1 MTNEL
6 PGPTFAGNEPWPPC
20 AGLVTTVPS
29 ASPRILLL
37 TPPLTQLNTPY
48 PATAY
53 IKGFLGGRG
62 YAVTQADLG
71 LQLVLRLFSEAGLR
85 QVFAEIEAG
94 DFRLSDN
101 AKRMLRLQKRY
112 LATVAPVVRFLQ
124 NKDLTLAPRICH
136 GRFLPEASRF
146 DNVADLETAFGSMGL
161 TDQARHLATLYLE
174 DLADLIKETVGPQ
187 FGFSRY
193 AEKLALS
200 ATSFEP
206 LHEALHAAPNLPD
219 RLLLDELDAL
229 LARVRPDVV
238 GFTVPFPGN
247 LYGALRLAQRI
258 KATSPG
264 TVTVMGGGY
273 PNTELRTIQEP
284 RFFDYIDYLTL
295 DDGEGPW
302 LRLLEYW
309 AAAAPGRPA
318 ETAPEPPR
326 PSRIAAG
333 IGAEAI
339 RLSRM
344 PAETSLEA
352 IRPGP
357 MGAETV
363 TEAMR
368 PGRMGSVTVTEAIP
382 FSQMPAAPILA
393 APGPHAGPGAA
404 RLQRTFLRNAAGAIE
419 YVNHPHPDVPHAEV
433 GTPDYSD
440 LLLTEYLSVLEV
452 LNPMHRLWSDGR
464 WNKLTVAHGCYW
476 KRCSFCDVT
485 LDYIARYETA
495 PSTLLV
501 DRIEQIINQTGQTGF
516 HFVDEAA
523 PPLALRDLAVEL
535 LKRRVPITWWGNI
548 RFEKTFSPD
557 LCRLLAASGCIAVS
571 GGLEVASDRLLALME
586 KGVTIAQV
594 ARVAEGFTQAGIM
607 VHAYLM
613 YGFPT
618 QTAQETVDSLEVVR
632 QLFAAGVVQSGYW
645 HRFSMTAHSP
655 VGKNPAKYQVAAT
668 GPEPAG
674 FAWNDLWHD
683 DPLGTDHEAF
693 GPGLAKSL
701 YNYLHGVALAEPLG
715 FWFDFKTP
723 RPTTPR
729 QLVQQALQAPEKP
742 DVARQNQRLFWL
754 GNAPEIRLETG
765 KKAARAVLT
774 CYEQAEDF
782 EVKTPEATGR
792 WLHQLLTQL
801 SHDFDTKLLLK
812 DAAATY
818 PATDGPFEA
827 FLQSPAWRLLREKGL
842 LLL

>member
-1 MTNEL
+1 M
-6 PGPTFAGNEPWPPC
+6 A
-20 AGLVTTVPS
+20 TVPL
-29 ASPRILLL
+29 ASPKILLI

-53 IKGFLGGRG
+53 IKGFLTGRG
-62 YAVTQADLG
+62 HAVTQADLG
-71 LQLVLRLFSEAGLR
+71 LQLVLRLFSVDGLKR
-85 QVFAEIEAG
+85 VFAEIEAG
-94 DFRLSDN
+94 DFDLSDN
-101 AKRMLRLQKRY
+101 ARRMLRLQNRY
-112 LATVAPVVRFLQ
+112 LATIAPVVRFLQ

-146 DNVADLETAFGSMGL
+146 DSVADLETAFGTMGL

-174 DLADLIKETVGPQ
+174 DLADLIKETVGPH

-206 LHEALHAAPNLPD
+206 LHEALQAPANLLD
-219 RLLLDELDAL
+219 TLLLEELDAL
-229 LARVRPDVV
+229 LARVHPDVV

-247 LYGALRLAQRI
+247 LYGALRLAHRI
-258 KATSPG
+258 KETRPE
-264 TVTVMGGGY
+264 TRTVMGGGY

-284 RFFDYIDYLTL
+284 RFFDCIDFLTL

-302 LRLLEYW
+302 LRLFDFW
-309 AAAAPGRPA
+309 AG
-318 ETAPEPPR
+318 E
-326 PSRIAAG
+326 IAQS
-333 IGAEAI
+333 E
-339 RLSRM
+339 
-344 PAETSLEA
+344 
-352 IRPGP
+352 
-357 MGAETV
+357 
-363 TEAMR
+363 
-368 PGRMGSVTVTEAIP
+368 
-382 FSQMPAAPILA
+382 
-393 APGPHAGPGAA
+393 
-404 RLQRTFLRNAAGAIE
+404 LQRTFLRDEAGRVQ
-419 YVNHPHPDVPHAEV
+419 YFNHPHPDVPHHEV

-440 LLLTEYLSVLEV
+440 LLLTDYLSVLEV

-485 LDYIARYETA
+485 LDYISRYETA
-495 PSTLLV
+495 PATLLV
-501 DRIEQIINQTGQTGF
+501 DRIEQIIAQTGQTGF

-535 LKRRVPITWWGNI
+535 LRRRVAITWWGNI

-594 ARVAEGFTQAGIM
+594 ARVADGFTQAGIM

-618 QTAQETVDSLEVVR
+618 QTAQETIDSLEIVR

-655 VGKNPAKYQVAAT
+655 VGKDPARYQVAAV

-683 DPLGTDHEAF
+683 DPLGTDHEAY

-701 YNYLHGVALAEPLG
+701 YNYLHGVALDEPLN

-723 RPTTPR
+723 KTTTPR
-729 QLVQQALQAPEKP
+729 QLVPQALQAPEKP
-742 DVARQNQRLFWL
+742 DFAKQNQRLFWL
-754 GNAPEIRLETG
+754 GNVPELRIEAG
-765 KKAARAVLT
+765 KKGTRVVLT

-782 EVKTPEATGR
+782 EVKAAEAAGC
-792 WLHQLLTQL
+792 WLHELLTRL
-801 SHDFDTKLLLK
+801 SYDYDTKVLLK
-812 DAAATY
+812 EAAATF
-818 PATDGPFEA
+818 PALAGPFEA
-827 FLQSPAWRLLREKGL
+827 FLQSPAWQLLREKGL

>member
-1 MTNEL
+1 M
-6 PGPTFAGNEPWPPC
+6 PTAP
-20 AGLVTTVPS
+20 
-29 ASPRILLL
+29 PRILLI

-62 YAVTQADLG
+62 YAVAQADLG
-71 LQLVLRLFSEAGLR
+71 LQLVLRLFSEAGLGR
-85 QVFAEIEAG
+85 VFAEIEAG
-94 DFRLSDN
+94 DFALSDN
-101 AKRMLRLQKRY
+101 AQRMLRLQHRY
-112 LATVAPVVRFLQ
+112 RATIGAVVRFLQ
-124 NKDLTLAPRICH
+124 NKDLTLAARICH

-206 LHEALHAAPNLPD
+206 LHEALMAAPNLLD
-219 RLLLDELDAL
+219 RMLLEELEPL
-229 LARVRPDVV
+229 LARVQPDVV

-258 KATSPG
+258 KEISPA
-264 TVTVMGGGY
+264 TVTIMGGGY
-273 PNTELRTIQEP
+273 PNTELRDIKEP

-302 LRLLEYW
+302 LRLLGYLTGQKQEKE
-309 AAAAPGRPA
+309 RHA
-318 ETAPEPPR
+318 ELVEASR
-326 PSRIAAG
+326 VPS
-333 IGAEAI
+333 
-339 RLSRM
+339 L
-344 PAETSLEA
+344 TQ
-352 IRPGP
+352 
-357 MGAETV
+357 
-363 TEAMR
+363 
-368 PGRMGSVTVTEAIP
+368 SVNDASEMLRQAQHDVQSDVQP
-382 FSQMPAAPILA
+382 DCSQ
-393 APGPHAGPGAA
+393 
-404 RLQRTFLRNAAGAIE
+404 LQRTFLRDAAGQIH
-419 YVNHPHPDVPHAEV
+419 YVNHPYPDVPHAEV

-440 LLLTEYLSVLEV
+440 LPLTEFLSVLEV

-485 LDYIARYETA
+485 LDYISRYETA

-501 DRIEQIINQTGQTGF
+501 DRIEQIIAQTGQTGF

-523 PPLALRDLAVEL
+523 PPLALRELAIEL

-594 ARVAEGFTQAGIM
+594 ARVADGFTQAGIM

-618 QTAQETVDSLEVVR
+618 QTAQETIDSLEVVR

-655 VGKNPAKYQVAAT
+655 VGKNPAKYQVQAI

-683 DPLGTDHEAF
+683 DPCGTDHEAF
-693 GPGLAKSL
+693 GPGLTKSL
-701 YNYLHGVALAEPLG
+701 YNYLHSVALDEPLS

-729 QLVQQALQAPEKP
+729 QLVPQALQAPDKP
-742 DVARQNQRLFWL
+742 DFARPHQRLFWL
-754 GNAPEIRLETG
+754 GNAPEMRLEAG
-765 KKAARAVLT
+765 KKAPRAVLT

-782 EVKTPEATGR
+782 EVKTTEAAGR
-792 WLHQLLTQL
+792 WLHQLLAQL
-801 SHDFDTKLLLK
+801 SQDFDTKVLLK
-812 DAAATY
+812 DAAASF
-818 PATDGPFEA
+818 PASEGAFESFTQA
-827 FLQSPAWRLLREKGL
+827 PAWRLLREKGL

>member
-1 MTNEL
+1 
-6 PGPTFAGNEPWPPC
+6 
-20 AGLVTTVPS
+20 VS
-29 ASPRILLL
+29 ASSPRILLL

-62 YAVTQADLG
+62 YEVTQADMG
-71 LQLVLRLFSEAGLR
+71 LQLVLRLFSETGLR
-85 QVFAEIEAG
+85 RVFQEIEAG
-94 DFRLSDN
+94 NFYLSDN
-101 AKRMLRLQKRY
+101 ARRMLRLQDRY
-112 LATVAPVVRFLQ
+112 LATIGPVIRFLQ

-146 DNVADLETAFGSMGL
+146 DNVADLETAFGTMGL

-174 DLADLIKETVGPQ
+174 DLADLIKETVGPH

-200 ATSFEP
+200 ATSFDP
-206 LHEALHAAPNLPD
+206 LQQELQAAPNLLD
-219 RLLLDELDAL
+219 RLLLEELEPL
-229 LARVRPDVV
+229 LARVQPDVV

-247 LYGALRLAQRI
+247 LYGALRLAKHI
-258 KATSPG
+258 KQTRPG
-264 TVTVMGGGY
+264 TATVMGGGY

-302 LRLLEYW
+302 LRLLEYL
-309 AAAAPGRPA
+309 AAAKQPMAAGN
-318 ETAPEPPR
+318 ESDGVHCQLQTILYNPPR
-326 PSRIAAG
+326 RD
-333 IGAEAI
+333 
-339 RLSRM
+339 
-344 PAETSLEA
+344 
-352 IRPGP
+352 
-357 MGAETV
+357 
-363 TEAMR
+363 
-368 PGRMGSVTVTEAIP
+368 
-382 FSQMPAAPILA
+382 Q
-393 APGPHAGPGAA
+393 
-404 RLQRTFLRNAAGAIE
+404 LQRTFLRNEQGQIE
-419 YVNHPHPDVPHAEV
+419 YINHPHPDVPHHEV

-440 LLLTEYLSVLEV
+440 LPLTEYLSVLEV

-485 LDYIARYETA
+485 LDYISRYETA

-501 DRIEQIINQTGQTGF
+501 DRIEQIIQQTGQTGF

-548 RFEKTFSPD
+548 RFEKTFSAD

-594 ARVAEGFTQAGIM
+594 ARVADGFTQAGIM

-618 QTAQETVDSLEVVR
+618 QTAQETIDSLEVVR

-655 VGKNPAKYQVAAT
+655 VGKNPAKYQVEAI
-668 GPEPAG
+668 GPAPAG

-683 DPLGTDHEAF
+683 DPHGADHEAF

-701 YNYLHGVALAEPLG
+701 YNFLHHVGLDEPLG
-715 FWFDFKTP
+715 SWFDFKTP

-729 QLVQQALQAPEKP
+729 HLVQQALQAPEKP
-742 DVARQNQRLFWL
+742 DFARQNQRVFWL
-754 GNAPEIRLETG
+754 GNAPELRIEAG
-765 KKAARAVLT
+765 KKAPRAVLT

-782 EVKTPEATGR
+782 EVKTTEKAGR
-792 WLHQLLTQL
+792 WLHTLLGQL
-801 SHDFDTKLLLK
+801 SHDYDTKTLLK
-812 DAAATY
+812 DAAATF
-818 PATDGPFEA
+818 PASEGSFEA
-827 FLQSPAWRLLREKGL
+827 FLQSPVWQLLREKGL
-842 LLL
+842 LLI

>member
-1 MTNEL
+1 M
-6 PGPTFAGNEPWPPC
+6 A
-20 AGLVTTVPS
+20 TVPL
-29 ASPRILLL
+29 ASPKILLI

-53 IKGFLGGRG
+53 IKGFLTGRG

-71 LQLVLRLFSEAGLR
+71 LQLVLRLFSVDGLKR
-85 QVFAEIEAG
+85 VFAEIEAG
-94 DFRLSDN
+94 DFDLSDN
-101 AKRMLRLQKRY
+101 ARRMLRLQNRY
-112 LATVAPVVRFLQ
+112 LATIAPVVRFLQ

-146 DNVADLETAFGSMGL
+146 DSVADLETAFGTMGL

-174 DLADLIKETVGPQ
+174 DLADLIKETVGPH

-206 LHEALHAAPNLPD
+206 LHEALQAPANLLD
-219 RLLLDELDAL
+219 TLLLEELDAL
-229 LARVRPDVV
+229 LARVHPDVV

-247 LYGALRLAQRI
+247 LYGALRLAHRI
-258 KATSPG
+258 KETRPE
-264 TVTVMGGGY
+264 TRTVMGGGY

-284 RFFDYIDYLTL
+284 RFFDCIDFLTL

-302 LRLLEYW
+302 LRLFDFW
-309 AAAAPGRPA
+309 AG
-318 ETAPEPPR
+318 E
-326 PSRIAAG
+326 IAQS
-333 IGAEAI
+333 E
-339 RLSRM
+339 
-344 PAETSLEA
+344 
-352 IRPGP
+352 
-357 MGAETV
+357 
-363 TEAMR
+363 
-368 PGRMGSVTVTEAIP
+368 
-382 FSQMPAAPILA
+382 
-393 APGPHAGPGAA
+393 
-404 RLQRTFLRNAAGAIE
+404 LQRTFLRDEAGRVQ
-419 YVNHPHPDVPHAEV
+419 YFNHPHPDVPHHEV

-440 LLLTEYLSVLEV
+440 LLLTDYLSVLEV

-485 LDYIARYETA
+485 LDYISRYETA
-495 PSTLLV
+495 PATLLV
-501 DRIEQIINQTGQTGF
+501 DRIEQIIAQTGQTGF

-535 LKRRVPITWWGNI
+535 LRRRVAITWWGNI

-594 ARVAEGFTQAGIM
+594 ARVADGFTQAGIM

-618 QTAQETVDSLEVVR
+618 QTAQETIDSLEVVR

-655 VGKNPAKYQVAAT
+655 VGKDPARYQVAAV

-683 DPLGTDHEAF
+683 DPLGTDHEAY

-701 YNYLHGVALAEPLG
+701 YNYLHGVALDEPLN

-723 RPTTPR
+723 KTTTPR
-729 QLVQQALQAPEKP
+729 QLVPQALQAPEKP
-742 DVARQNQRLFWL
+742 DFAKQNQRLFWL
-754 GNAPEIRLETG
+754 GNVPELRIEAG
-765 KKAARAVLT
+765 KKGTRVVLT

-782 EVKTPEATGR
+782 EVKAAEAAGC
-792 WLHQLLTQL
+792 WLHELLTRL
-801 SHDFDTKLLLK
+801 SHDYDTKVLLK
-812 DAAATY
+812 EAAATF
-818 PATDGPFEA
+818 PALAGPFEA
-827 FLQSPAWRLLREKGL
+827 FLQSPAWQLLREKGL

>member
-1 MTNEL
+1 MSR
-6 PGPTFAGNEPWPPC
+6 
-20 AGLVTTVPS
+20 LVCTVS
-29 ASPRILLL
+29 NSSPRILLI

-53 IKGFLGGRG
+53 IKGFLTGRG

-71 LQLVLRLFSEAGLR
+71 LQLVLRLFSAEGLR
-85 QVFAEIEAG
+85 RAFAEIEAG
-94 DFRLSDN
+94 SFALSDN
-101 AKRMLRLQKRY
+101 ARRMLRLQNRY
-112 LATVAPVVRFLQ
+112 VATIGPVIRFLQ

-146 DNVADLETAFGSMGL
+146 DNVADLETAFGTMGQ

-174 DLADLIKETVGPQ
+174 DLADLLKETVGPH

-206 LHEALHAAPNLPD
+206 LHEALTVAPNLLD
-219 RLLLDELDAL
+219 QLLLEELEPL
-229 LARVRPDVV
+229 LARVRPDMV

-247 LYGALRLAQRI
+247 LYGALRLAKRI
-258 KATSPG
+258 KQISPE

-273 PNTELRTIQEP
+273 PNTELRGIKEP

-302 LRLLEYW
+302 LRLLEYLGGMMQQQDRHVEPSE
-309 AAAAPGRPA
+309 ASRVLTLSESANESSEMLRDALHDVRPDH
-318 ETAPEPPR
+318 
-326 PSRIAAG
+326 
-333 IGAEAI
+333 
-339 RLSRM
+339 
-344 PAETSLEA
+344 
-352 IRPGP
+352 
-357 MGAETV
+357 
-363 TEAMR
+363 
-368 PGRMGSVTVTEAIP
+368 
-382 FSQMPAAPILA
+382 SQ
-393 APGPHAGPGAA
+393 
-404 RLQRTFLRNAAGAIE
+404 LQRTFLRDAAGQIQ
-419 YVNHPHPDVPHAEV
+419 YVNHPYPDVPHAEV

-440 LLLTEYLSVLEV
+440 LPLTEYLSVLEV

-485 LDYIARYETA
+485 LDYISRYETA

-501 DRIEQIINQTGQTGF
+501 DRIEQIIQQTGQTGF

-548 RFEKTFSPD
+548 RFEKTFSAD

-594 ARVAEGFTQAGIM
+594 ARVAHGFTQAGIM

-618 QTAQETVDSLEVVR
+618 ETAQETVDSLEVVR

-655 VGKNPAKYQVAAT
+655 VGKNPAKYQVKAI

-701 YNYLHGVALAEPLG
+701 YNYLHGVALDEPLAR
-715 FWFDFKTP
+715 WFDFKTP

-729 QLVQQALQAPEKP
+729 HLVQQALQAPEKP
-742 DVARQNQRLFWL
+742 DFARQSQRLFWL
-754 GNAPEIRLETG
+754 GNVPEIRLEAD
-765 KKAARAVLT
+765 KKAPRAVLT

-782 EVKTPEATGR
+782 EVKTTEAAGR

-801 SHDFDTKLLLK
+801 SQDFDAKLLLRE
-812 DAAATY
+812 AAASF
-818 PATDGPFEA
+818 PASAGSFEA
-827 FLQSPAWRLLREKGL
+827 FLQTPAWQLLREKGL
-842 LLL
+842 LLI

>member
-1 MTNEL
+1 MSL
-6 PGPTFAGNEPWPPC
+6 AAPK
-20 AGLVTTVPS
+20 
-29 ASPRILLL
+29 ILLI

-53 IKGFLGGRG
+53 IKGFLTGRG
-62 YAVTQADLG
+62 YDVAQADLG
-71 LQLVLRLFSEAGLR
+71 LALVLRLFSVDGLKR
-85 QVFAEIEAG
+85 VFAEIEAG
-94 DFRLSDN
+94 DFTLSDN
-101 AKRMLRLQKRY
+101 ARRMVRLQHRY

-146 DNVADLETAFGSMGL
+146 DNVADLETAFGTMGL

-174 DLADLIKETVGPQ
+174 DLADLIKETVGPH

-206 LHEALHAAPNLPD
+206 LHQALQAPANLLD
-219 RLLLDELDAL
+219 ALLLEELDAL
-229 LARVRPDVV
+229 LARTRPGVV

-247 LYGALRLAQRI
+247 LYGALRLARRI
-258 KATSPG
+258 KQTRPEIR
-264 TVTVMGGGY
+264 TIMGGGY
-273 PNTELRTIQEP
+273 PNTELRTIREP

-302 LRLLEYW
+302 LRLLS
-309 AAAAPGRPA
+309 ALSGQPLAFAPA
-318 ETAPEPPR
+318 EVGSGSLKGASATSEGGAATSEVAVAAFGVAVPPSEAAIGCSGPE
-326 PSRIAAG
+326 SAG
-333 IGAEAI
+333 
-339 RLSRM
+339 
-344 PAETSLEA
+344 
-352 IRPGP
+352 
-357 MGAETV
+357 
-363 TEAMR
+363 
-368 PGRMGSVTVTEAIP
+368 
-382 FSQMPAAPILA
+382 FSQA
-393 APGPHAGPGAA
+393 
-404 RLQRTFLRNAAGAIE
+404 LQRTFLRNAAGEIE
-419 YVNHPHPDVPHAEV
+419 YHNHPHLDVPHHEV

-440 LLLTEYLSVLEV
+440 LPLGDYLSVLEV

-485 LDYIARYETA
+485 LDYISRYETA
-495 PSTLLV
+495 PATLLV
-501 DRIEQIINQTGQTGF
+501 DRIEQIIAQTGQTGF

-535 LKRRVPITWWGNI
+535 LRRRVTITWWGNI

-557 LCRLLAASGCIAVS
+557 LCRLLAAAGCIAIS

-594 ARVAEGFTQAGIM
+594 ARVAASFTQAGIM

-618 QTAQETVDSLEVVR
+618 QTAQETVDALEVVR

-655 VGKNPAKYQVAAT
+655 VGKNPAKYQVAAV

-683 DPLGTDHEAF
+683 DPLGTDHEAY

-701 YNYLHGVALAEPLG
+701 YNYLHGVALGEPLS

-723 RPTTPR
+723 RPTAPR
-729 QLVQQALQAPEKP
+729 HLVQQALQTPEKP
-742 DVARQNQRLFWL
+742 DFARQNQRLFWL
-754 GNAPEIRLETG
+754 GNAPELRVEAG
-765 KKAARAVLT
+765 KQGLRATLT

-782 EVKTPEATGR
+782 EVQAPEAAGR
-792 WLHQLLTQL
+792 WLHELLTRL
-801 SHDFDTKLLLK
+801 SHDYDAKVPLK
-812 DAAATY
+812 EAAATF
-818 PATDGPFEA
+818 PPSAGPFEA
-827 FLQSPAWRLLREKGL
+827 FLQSPAWQLLREKGL

>member
-1 MTNEL
+1 MS
-6 PGPTFAGNEPWPPC
+6 F
-20 AGLVTTVPS
+20 

-62 YAVTQADLG
+62 YAVTQADMG
-71 LQLVLRLFSEAGLR
+71 LQLVLRLFSVDGLK

-94 DFRLSDN
+94 DFDLSDN
-101 AKRMLRLQKRY
+101 ARRMLRLQNRY
-112 LATVAPVVRFLQ
+112 LATITPVMRFLQ

-146 DNVADLETAFGSMGL
+146 DNVADLETAFGTMGL

-174 DLADLIKETVGPQ
+174 DLADLIKETVGPH

-206 LHEALHAAPNLPD
+206 LHEALQAAPNLLD
-219 RLLLDELDAL
+219 RLLLDELDQL
-229 LARVRPDVV
+229 LARVQPDVV

-258 KATSPG
+258 KQTHPATI
-264 TVTVMGGGY
+264 TVMGGGY

-284 RFFDYIDYLTL
+284 RFFDGIDYLTL

-302 LRLLEYW
+302 LRLLDFW
-309 AAAAPGRPA
+309 A
-318 ETAPEPPR
+318 EK
-326 PSRIAAG
+326 
-333 IGAEAI
+333 
-339 RLSRM
+339 
-344 PAETSLEA
+344 
-352 IRPGP
+352 
-357 MGAETV
+357 
-363 TEAMR
+363 
-368 PGRMGSVTVTEAIP
+368 IP
-382 FSQMPAAPILA
+382 QSE
-393 APGPHAGPGAA
+393 
-404 RLQRTFLRNAAGAIE
+404 LQRTFLRNEGGQIQ
-419 YVNHPHPDVPHAEV
+419 YLNHPHPDVPHPEV

-440 LLLTEYLSVLEV
+440 LPLTEYLSVLEV

-485 LDYIARYETA
+485 LDYISRYETA

-501 DRIEQIINQTGQTGF
+501 DRIEQIVQQTGQTGF

-557 LCRLLAASGCIAVS
+557 LCRLLAASGCIAIS

-594 ARVAEGFTQAGIM
+594 ARVADGFTQAGIM

-655 VGKNPAKYQVAAT
+655 VGKNPAKYQVAAI

-701 YNYLHGVALAEPLG
+701 YNYLHGVALDEKLS

-723 RPTTPR
+723 KPTTPR
-729 QLVQQALQAPEKP
+729 HLVQQALQAPDKP
-742 DVARQNQRLFWL
+742 DFARQNQRLFWL
-754 GNAPEIRLETG
+754 GNAPEIRIEPG
-765 KKAARAVLT
+765 KKAPRAVLT

-782 EVKTPEATGR
+782 EVKATEAAGR

-801 SHDFDTKLLLK
+801 TLNYDTKVLLR
-812 DAAATY
+812 DAAATF
-818 PATDGPFEA
+818 PTTEGSFEA
-827 FLQSPAWRLLREKGL
+827 FLQTPAWQLLREKGL
-842 LLL
+842 LLI

>member
-1 MTNEL
+1 M
-6 PGPTFAGNEPWPPC
+6 
-20 AGLVTTVPS
+20 
-29 ASPRILLL
+29 PRILLI

-62 YAVTQADLG
+62 FDVTQADLG

-85 QVFAEIEAG
+85 RVFAKIEAG
-94 DFRLSDN
+94 DFALSDN
-101 AKRMLRLQKRY
+101 ARRMLRLQHRY
-112 LATVAPVVRFLQ
+112 RATIAPVVRFLQ

-146 DNVADLETAFGSMGL
+146 DNVADLETAFGTMGL

-206 LHEALHAAPNLPD
+206 LHEALTAAPNLLD
-219 RLLLDELDAL
+219 QMLLEELEPL
-229 LARVRPDVV
+229 LQRAQPAVV

-247 LYGALRLAQRI
+247 LYGALRLAGRI
-258 KATSPG
+258 KEISPE
-264 TVTVMGGGY
+264 TVTIMGGGY

-302 LRLLEYW
+302 LRLLEYLGGLNEQK
-309 AAAAPGRPA
+309 ARHA
-318 ETAPEPPR
+318 EL
-326 PSRIAAG
+326 
-333 IGAEAI
+333 AEAAQPL
-339 RLSRM
+339 RWQGDLV
-344 PAETSLEA
+344 TSEVEML
-352 IRPGP
+352 R
-357 MGAETV
+357 
-363 TEAMR
+363 
-368 PGRMGSVTVTEAIP
+368 
-382 FSQMPAAPILA
+382 QAPHDKSLF
-393 APGPHAGPGAA
+393 
-404 RLQRTFLRNAAGAIE
+404 QRTFLRDETGEIQ
-419 YVNHPHPDVPHAEV
+419 YINHPFPDVPHAEV

-440 LLLTEYLSVLEV
+440 LPLTEYLSVLEV

-485 LDYIARYETA
+485 LDFISRYETA

-501 DRIEQIINQTGQTGF
+501 DRIEQIIAQTGQTGF

-523 PPLALRDLAVEL
+523 PPLALRELAIEL

-594 ARVAEGFTQAGIM
+594 ARVADGFTRAGIM

-618 QTAQETVDSLEVVR
+618 QTAQETIDSLEVVR

-655 VGKNPAKYQVAAT
+655 VGKNPAKYQVAAI

-674 FAWNDLWHD
+674 FAWNDLWHE
-683 DPLGTDHEAF
+683 DPRGTDHEAF

-701 YNYLHGVALAEPLG
+701 YNYLHGVALDEPLN

-723 RPTTPR
+723 RPTTPK
-729 QLVQQALQAPEKP
+729 QLVPQALQAPEKP
-742 DVARQNQRLFWL
+742 DFARPNQRLFWL
-754 GNAPEIRLETG
+754 GNAPEIRIEAG
-765 KKAARAVLT
+765 KKAPRAVLT

-782 EVKTPEATGR
+782 EVKTTEAAGH

-801 SHDFDTKLLLK
+801 SHDFGTKVLLK
-812 DAAATY
+812 DATASF
-818 PATDGPFEA
+818 PATEGTFET
-827 FLQSPAWRLLREKGL
+827 FIQTPAWQLLREKGL

>member
-1 MTNEL
+1 MPNQ
-6 PGPTFAGNEPWPPC
+6 
-20 AGLVTTVPS
+20 
-29 ASPRILLL
+29 SPRILLI

-62 YAVTQADLG
+62 YAVTQADMG
-71 LQLVLRLFSEAGLR
+71 LQLVLRLFSAAGLKR
-85 QVFAEIEAG
+85 VFQEIEAG
-94 DFRLSDN
+94 NFTLSDN
-101 AKRMLRLQKRY
+101 AGRMLRLQSRY
-112 LATVAPVVRFLQ
+112 VATIEPVIRFLQ

-146 DNVADLETAFGSMGL
+146 DNVADLETAFGTMGL

-174 DLADLIKETVGPQ
+174 DLADLIKETVGPH

-206 LHEALHAAPNLPD
+206 LHEALTAAPNLLD
-219 RLLLDELDAL
+219 QLLLEELEPL
-229 LARVRPDVV
+229 LERTKPDMV

-247 LYGALRLAQRI
+247 LYGALRLAKHI
-258 KATSPG
+258 KKISPA

-273 PNTELRTIQEP
+273 PNTELRDIKEP

-302 LRLLEYW
+302 LRLLEYLSSSSEKKE
-309 AAAAPGRPA
+309 RRA
-318 ETAPEPPR
+318 ERSRSTLTATV
-326 PSRIAAG
+326 SNIAG
-333 IGAEAI
+333 NEAVEV
-339 RLSRM
+339 LQQSGHWM
-344 PAETSLEA
+344 EHDVLESKPD
-352 IRPGP
+352 R
-357 MGAETV
+357 T
-363 TEAMR
+363 
-368 PGRMGSVTVTEAIP
+368 
-382 FSQMPAAPILA
+382 Q
-393 APGPHAGPGAA
+393 
-404 RLQRTFLRNAAGAIE
+404 LQRTFLRDETGQIQ

-440 LLLTEYLSVLEV
+440 LPLTEYLSVLEV

-485 LDYIARYETA
+485 LDYISRYETA

-501 DRIEQIINQTGQTGF
+501 DRIEQIIRQTGQTGF

-548 RFEKTFSPD
+548 RFEKTFSAD

-594 ARVAEGFTQAGIM
+594 ARVADGFTQAGIM

-618 QTAQETVDSLEVVR
+618 ETAQETVDSLEVVR

-655 VGKNPAKYQVAAT
+655 VGKNPAKYQVAAI

-701 YNYLHGVALAEPLG
+701 YNYLHGVALDEPLAR
-715 FWFDFKTP
+715 WFDFKTP
-723 RPTTPR
+723 RPSTPR

-742 DVARQNQRLFWL
+742 DFARQNQRLFWL
-754 GNAPEIRLETG
+754 GNVPEIRLETG
-765 KKAARAVLT
+765 KKASRAVLT

-782 EVKTPEATGR
+782 EVKTTEAAGQ
-792 WLHQLLTQL
+792 WLHQLLSRLTQ
-801 SHDFDTKLLLK
+801 DFDTKVLLR
-812 DAAATY
+812 DAAASFPRTEG
-818 PATDGPFEA
+818 TFEA
-827 FLQSPAWRLLREKGL
+827 FLQTSAWLLLREKGL
-842 LLL
+842 LLI

>member
-1 MTNEL
+1 MPAT
-6 PGPTFAGNEPWPPC
+6 
-20 AGLVTTVPS
+20 
-29 ASPRILLL
+29 PRILLI

-71 LQLVLRLFSEAGLR
+71 LQLVLRLFSAAGLER
-85 QVFAEIEAG
+85 VFAEVEAG
-94 DFRLSDN
+94 DFALSYN
-101 AKRMLRLQKRY
+101 AKRMLRLRNRY
-112 LATVAPVVRFLQ
+112 VATIGPVVRFLQ

-146 DNVADLETAFGSMGL
+146 DNVADLETAFGTMGL

-200 ATSFEP
+200 ATSFNP
-206 LHEALHAAPNLPD
+206 LHEALQAPPNLLD
-219 RLLLDELDAL
+219 TLLLEELAPL
-229 LARVRPDVV
+229 LARARPDVV

-247 LYGALRLAQRI
+247 LYGALRLAKAI
-258 KATSPG
+258 KATSPA
-264 TVTVMGGGY
+264 TATIMGGGY
-273 PNTELRTIQEP
+273 PNTELRDLKEP

-302 LRLLEYW
+302 LRLLEMLAVKLNEAPPPGVGAGLAPARAVAEAPLSASEQGKIASEQGEEASELDKKVSELGKEVSELDKDVAEIGKDVAEQGK
-309 AAAAPGRPA
+309 AASELDEDASEQGKDVAEGTAAPRFGRGQALP
-318 ETAPEPPR
+318 
-326 PSRIAAG
+326 
-333 IGAEAI
+333 
-339 RLSRM
+339 
-344 PAETSLEA
+344 
-352 IRPGP
+352 
-357 MGAETV
+357 
-363 TEAMR
+363 
-368 PGRMGSVTVTEAIP
+368 
-382 FSQMPAAPILA
+382 
-393 APGPHAGPGAA
+393 
-404 RLQRTFLRNAAGAIE
+404 LQRTFLLNEAGEVE
-419 YVNHPHPDVPHAEV
+419 YVNHPFPDIPHPEV

-440 LLLTEYLSVLEV
+440 LPLTEYLSVLEV

-485 LDYIARYETA
+485 LDYISRYETA
-495 PSTLLV
+495 PSALLV

-535 LKRRVPITWWGNI
+535 LKRRVAITWWGNI

-594 ARVAEGFTQAGIM
+594 ARVTDGFTQAGIM

-618 QTAQETVDSLEVVR
+618 QTTQETIDSLEVVR
-632 QLFAAGVVQSGYW
+632 QLFAAGVVQSGFW

-655 VGKNPAKYQVAAT
+655 VGRNPAKYQVQAT

-683 DPLGTDHEAF
+683 DPLGTDHDAF
-693 GPGLAKSL
+693 GPGLTKSL
-701 YNYLHGVALAEPLG
+701 YNYLHGVALTEPLA

-723 RPTTPR
+723 RPTVPR
-729 QLVQQALQAPEKP
+729 QLINQALQAPEKP
-742 DVARQNQRLFWL
+742 DYARPNQRLFWL
-754 GNAPEIRLETG
+754 GNAPEIRHEKG
-765 KKAARAVLT
+765 KKAPRAILT

-782 EVKTPEATGR
+782 EVTTTPRRRPVAAHPAHPPQHRLRPEA
-792 WLHQLLTQL
+792 
-801 SHDFDTKLLLK
+801 
-812 DAAATY
+812 AAARSRRQL
-818 PATDGPFEA
+818 PRRPGGVRGVFAGRGVAAAAGKGAAAAVAAT
-827 FLQSPAWRLLREKGL
+827 LLERWGQL
-842 LLL
+842 

>member
-1 MTNEL
+1 M
-6 PGPTFAGNEPWPPC
+6 
-20 AGLVTTVPS
+20 
-29 ASPRILLL
+29 LL

-62 YAVTQADLG
+62 YAVTQADMG
-71 LQLVLRLFSEAGLR
+71 LQLVLRLFSAAGLK
-85 QVFAEIEAG
+85 QVFQEIEAG
-94 DFRLSDN
+94 GFDLSDN
-101 AKRMLRLQKRY
+101 ARRMVRLQNRY
-112 LATVAPVVRFLQ
+112 LATIAPVIRFLQ

-146 DNVADLETAFGSMGL
+146 DNVADLETAFGTMGL

-206 LHEALHAAPNLPD
+206 LHEALQAAPDLLD
-219 RLLLDELDAL
+219 RLLLAELEPL
-229 LARVRPDVV
+229 LARVQPAIV

-247 LYGALRLAQRI
+247 LYGALRLAKRI
-258 KATSPG
+258 KEISPA
-264 TVTVMGGGY
+264 TVTIMGGGY

-284 RFFDYIDYLTL
+284 RFFDYIDFLTL

-302 LRLLEYW
+302 LRLLEYLSCH
-309 AAAAPGRPA
+309 PERSERPCQSGTQSFDGEKVLRCA
-318 ETAPEPPR
+318 QDDR
-326 PSRIAAG
+326 Q
-333 IGAEAI
+333 
-339 RLSRM
+339 L
-344 PAETSLEA
+344 
-352 IRPGP
+352 
-357 MGAETV
+357 
-363 TEAMR
+363 
-368 PGRMGSVTVTEAIP
+368 
-382 FSQMPAAPILA
+382 F
-393 APGPHAGPGAA
+393 
-404 RLQRTFLRNAAGAIE
+404 QRTFLRNEAGQIE
-419 YVNHPHPDVPHAEV
+419 YVNHPHPDVPHHEV

-440 LLLTEYLSVLEV
+440 LPLTEYLSVLEV

-485 LDYIARYETA
+485 LDYISRYETA

-501 DRIEQIINQTGQTGF
+501 DRIEQIIEQTGQTGF

-594 ARVAEGFTQAGIM
+594 ARVADGFTQAGIM

-618 QTAQETVDSLEVVR
+618 ETAQETVDSLEVVR

-655 VGKNPAKYQVAAT
+655 VGKNPAKYQVAAI

-701 YNYLHGVALAEPLG
+701 YNYLHHVALDEPLSN
-715 FWFDFKTP
+715 WFDFKTT

-729 QLVQQALQAPEKP
+729 HLVQQALQTPEKP
-742 DVARQNQRLFWL
+742 DFAKQNHRLFWL
-754 GNAPEIRLETG
+754 GNAPELRIEAS
-765 KKAARAVLT
+765 KKAPRAVLT

-782 EVKTPEATGR
+782 EVKTPEAAGR
-792 WLHQLLTQL
+792 WLHHLLTNL
-801 SHDFDTKLLLK
+801 SRDYDTKLLLR
-812 DAAATY
+812 DAAATF
-818 PATDGPFEA
+818 PATEGSFEA
-827 FLQSPAWRLLREKGL
+827 FLQSPAWLLLREKGL
-842 LLL
+842 LLV

>member
-1 MTNEL
+1 V
-6 PGPTFAGNEPWPPC
+6 PT
-20 AGLVTTVPS
+20 

-62 YAVTQADLG
+62 YAVTQADMG
-71 LQLVLRLFSEAGLR
+71 LQLVLRLFSEAGLKR
-85 QVFAEIEAG
+85 VFQEIEAG
-94 DFRLSDN
+94 NFDLSDN
-101 AKRMLRLQKRY
+101 AKRMLRLQNRY
-112 LATVAPVVRFLQ
+112 LATIGPVIRFLQ

-146 DNVADLETAFGSMGL
+146 DNVADLETAFGTMGL

-174 DLADLIKETVGPQ
+174 DLADLIKETVGPH

-206 LHEALHAAPNLPD
+206 LHQELEAAPNLLDRMLLEELEPLLERVKPD
-219 RLLLDELDAL
+219 M
-229 LARVRPDVV
+229 V

-247 LYGALRLAQRI
+247 LYGALRLAKHI
-258 KATSPG
+258 KQTRPD

-273 PNTELRTIQEP
+273 PNTELRDIKEQ
-284 RFFDYIDYLTL
+284 RFFDYIDFLTL

-302 LRLLEYW
+302 LRLLEYLGN
-309 AAAAPGRPA
+309 AKERHA
-318 ETAPEPPR
+318 ERSRSISTAQV
-326 PSRIAAG
+326 INAYG
-333 IGAEAI
+333 NEAVEML
-339 RLSRM
+339 RQAQHDVLPKRN
-344 PAETSLEA
+344 L
-352 IRPGP
+352 
-357 MGAETV
+357 
-363 TEAMR
+363 
-368 PGRMGSVTVTEAIP
+368 
-382 FSQMPAAPILA
+382 
-393 APGPHAGPGAA
+393 
-404 RLQRTFLRNAAGAIE
+404 LQRTFLRDETGQIQ
-419 YVNHPHPDVPHAEV
+419 YINHPHPDIPHPEV

-440 LLLTEYLSVLEV
+440 LPLTEYLSVLEV

-485 LDYIARYETA
+485 LDYISRYETA
-495 PSTLLV
+495 PSALLV

-523 PPLALRDLAVEL
+523 PPLALRDLAIEL

-548 RFEKTFSPD
+548 RFEKTFSAD
-557 LCRLLAASGCIAVS
+557 LCRLLAASGCIAIS

-594 ARVAEGFTQAGIM
+594 ARVADGFTQAGIM

-618 QTAQETVDSLEVVR
+618 QTAQETIDSLEVVR

-655 VGKNPAKYQVAAT
+655 VGKNPAKYQVAAI

-701 YNYLHGVALAEPLG
+701 YNYLHGVALDEPLAR
-715 FWFDFKTP
+715 WFDFKTP

-729 QLVQQALQAPEKP
+729 HLVQQALQAPEKP
-742 DVARQNQRLFWL
+742 DFARQNQRLFWL
-754 GNAPEIRLETG
+754 GNAPEIRIEAG
-765 KKAARAVLT
+765 KKAPRAVLT

-782 EVKTPEATGR
+782 EVKTTEATGH

-801 SHDFDTKLLLK
+801 THDYDAKVLMK
-812 DAAATY
+812 DAAASF
-818 PATDGPFEA
+818 PKAEGAFEA
-827 FLQSPAWRLLREKGL
+827 FLQSPVWQLLREKGL

>member
-1 MTNEL
+1 MSL
-6 PGPTFAGNEPWPPC
+6 AAPK
-20 AGLVTTVPS
+20 
-29 ASPRILLL
+29 ILLI

-53 IKGFLGGRG
+53 IKGFLKGRG
-62 YAVTQADLG
+62 YDVAQADLG
-71 LQLVLRLFSEAGLR
+71 LQLVLRLFSVDGLKR
-85 QVFAEIEAG
+85 VFAEIEAG
-94 DFRLSDN
+94 AFALSDN
-101 AKRMLRLQKRY
+101 AKRMLRLQNRY

-146 DNVADLETAFGSMGL
+146 DHVADLETAFGTMGL

-174 DLADLIKETVGPQ
+174 DLADLIKETVGPH

-206 LHEALHAAPNLPD
+206 LHQALQAPANLLD
-219 RLLLDELDAL
+219 ALLLEELDAL
-229 LARVRPDVV
+229 LARTQPDVV

-258 KATSPG
+258 KETRPH
-264 TVTVMGGGY
+264 VRTVMGGGY
-273 PNTELRTIQEP
+273 PNTELRTIKEP
-284 RFFDYIDYLTL
+284 RFFDYIDHLTL

-302 LRLLEYW
+302 LRLFDFW
-309 AAAAPGRPA
+309 AGK
-318 ETAPEPPR
+318 
-326 PSRIAAG
+326 
-333 IGAEAI
+333 
-339 RLSRM
+339 
-344 PAETSLEA
+344 
-352 IRPGP
+352 
-357 MGAETV
+357 
-363 TEAMR
+363 
-368 PGRMGSVTVTEAIP
+368 IP
-382 FSQMPAAPILA
+382 QSE
-393 APGPHAGPGAA
+393 
-404 RLQRTFLRNAAGAIE
+404 LQRTFLRDEAGQAQ
-419 YVNHPHPDVPHAEV
+419 YVNHPHPDVPHPEV

-440 LLLTEYLSVLEV
+440 LPLTDYLSVLEV

-485 LDYIARYETA
+485 LDYIGRYETA
-495 PSTLLV
+495 PATLLV
-501 DRIEQIINQTGQTGF
+501 DRIEQIIAQTGQTGF

-535 LKRRVPITWWGNI
+535 LRRRVAITWWGNI

-557 LCRLLAASGCIAVS
+557 LCRLLAASGCIAIS

-586 KGVTIAQV
+586 KGVTIGQV
-594 ARVAEGFTQAGIM
+594 ARVTEGFTQAGIM

-655 VGKNPAKYQVAAT
+655 VGKNPAKYQVAAV
-668 GPEPAG
+668 GPAPAG

-701 YNYLHGVALAEPLG
+701 YNYLHGVALEEPLG

-723 RPTTPR
+723 KTTTPR

-742 DVARQNQRLFWL
+742 DFAKQNQRLFWL
-754 GNAPEIRLETG
+754 GNAPELRVETG
-765 KKAARAVLT
+765 KKGARAVLT

-782 EVKTPEATGR
+782 EVKAPEAAGR
-792 WLHQLLTQL
+792 WLHGLLVRLT
-801 SHDFDTKLLLK
+801 HDYDAKVLLK
-812 DAAATY
+812 EAAASF
-818 PATDGPFEA
+818 PAAAGPFDA
-827 FLQSPAWRLLREKGL
+827 FLLSPAWQLLREKGL

>member
-1 MTNEL
+1 V
-6 PGPTFAGNEPWPPC
+6 AR
-20 AGLVTTVPS
+20 LVSTVSS
-29 ASPRILLL
+29 AAPRILLI

-53 IKGFLGGRG
+53 IKGFLVGRG
-62 YAVTQADLG
+62 YEVTQADLG
-71 LQLVLRLFSEAGLR
+71 LQLVLRLFSAAGLR
-85 QVFAEIEAG
+85 RVFAEIEAG
-94 DFRLSDN
+94 NFELSDN
-101 AKRMLRLQKRY
+101 AKRMLRLQNRY
-112 LATVAPVVRFLQ
+112 LATIEPIVRFLQ

-146 DNVADLETAFGSMGL
+146 DNVADLETAFGTMGL

-174 DLADLIKETVGPQ
+174 DLADLIKETVGPH

-206 LHEALHAAPNLPD
+206 LHQELEAAPNLLDRMLLEELEPLLQRAQPD
-219 RLLLDELDAL
+219 M
-229 LARVRPDVV
+229 V

-247 LYGALRLAQRI
+247 LYGALRLAKHI
-258 KATSPG
+258 KQISPE

-273 PNTELRTIQEP
+273 PNTELRDIKEP

-302 LRLLEYW
+302 LRLLEYLSGAKVQKGRHAELVEASRVPSLID
-309 AAAAPGRPA
+309 AASTIELVTARAMLRPA
-318 ETAPEPPR
+318 QHD
-326 PSRIAAG
+326 G
-333 IGAEAI
+333 
-339 RLSRM
+339 
-344 PAETSLEA
+344 
-352 IRPGP
+352 
-357 MGAETV
+357 
-363 TEAMR
+363 R
-368 PGRMGSVTVTEAIP
+368 PGRD
-382 FSQMPAAPILA
+382 L
-393 APGPHAGPGAA
+393 
-404 RLQRTFLRNAAGAIE
+404 LQRTFLRDETGQIQ

-440 LLLTEYLSVLEV
+440 LPLTEYLSVLEV

-485 LDYIARYETA
+485 LDYISRYETA

-501 DRIEQIINQTGQTGF
+501 DRIEQIIAQTGQTGF

-548 RFEKTFSPD
+548 RFEKTFSAD

-594 ARVAEGFTQAGIM
+594 ARVADGFTRAGIM

-618 QTAQETVDSLEVVR
+618 ETAQETVDSLEVVR

-655 VGKNPAKYQVAAT
+655 VGKNPAKYQVAAI

-701 YNYLHGVALAEPLG
+701 YNYLHGVALDEPLAR
-715 FWFDFKTP
+715 WFDFKTP
-723 RPTTPR
+723 RPTSSR
-729 QLVQQALQAPEKP
+729 HLVQQALQAPDKP
-742 DVARQNQRLFWL
+742 DFARQNQRLFWL
-754 GNAPEIRLETG
+754 GNAPDIRLEAG
-765 KKAARAVLT
+765 KKAPCAVLT

-782 EVKTPEATGR
+782 EVKTTEAIGR

-801 SHDFDTKLLLK
+801 SQDLDTKVLLR
-812 DAAATY
+812 DAATAF
-818 PATDGPFEA
+818 PAGEGPFEQ
-827 FLQSPAWRLLREKGL
+827 FLQSPAWQLLREKGL